1 MYTRQMLA
9 SLLHV
14 SARHGFHHQGVLS
27 VANVTP

>member
-1 MYTRQMLA
+1 MYTAQTLA

-14 SARHGFHHQGVLS
+14 SARHGFHHQEFLS